1 MQETQEL
8 WVQSLSQEDLLV
20 EKMAPHPC
28 ILAWKILWTE
38 EAGRLQSQ
46 GSQRDTT
53 EHARTHKH
61 THTQTH
67 THIHIINYSH
77 CAVYHMPKTHLF

>member
-1 MQETQEL
+1 MQETQEF

-20 EKMAPHPC
+20 EKMAPHSC

-67 THIHIINYSH
+67 TH
-77 CAVYHMPKTHLF
+77 THY